1 MQPSLVAWH
10 AQSTLGPHKD
20 RTNATCAQVVLR
32 LKLTQAQ
39 LLVPS
44 AHMVKTS
51 TMDGQV
57 QILISD
63 ALLALSTS
71 TNHSLDNKPAFLA
84 QVV

>member
-1 MQPSLVAWH
+1 
-10 AQSTLGPHKD
+10 
-20 RTNATCAQVVLR
+20 
-32 LKLTQAQ
+32 
-39 LLVPS
+39 
-44 AHMVKTS
+44 MVKTS

-71 TNHSLDNKPAFLA
+71 TNHSLDNKSAFLA